1 MELNK
6 EILYRYCRESATW
19 RTVMRYFAHPVHAY
33 LFTGEDSLALQ
44 AIVDLAC
51 TRVYCPL
58 ACGQCVECRKVL
70 DRNKMDVRFVNQWD
84 EVLKVK
90 AVGDLIDDALLSAF
104 EGGKKV
110 YVIHSFDRQSE
121 RVQNMLLKTLEEPNK
136 DVLFLLTAT
145 STAGILATVQS
156 RVKPLAVA
164 PFPLS
169 VLTAMLQEMGV
180 ADAETLARCGGGN
193 FTRSWQLSTDESYFF
208 TIDEVFSMLLF
219 LDTLG
224 QVCEYIYQPIFA
236 KENIAKTVGIMQ
248 ILFCDLLYWQTGL
261 TESITYRN
269 KTTDYSHLADKYSVD
284 GLAKIGELIE
294 EARSKINSNCTAA
307 NIADSLLGAVL
318 EVKSK

>member
-208 TIDEVFSMLLF
+208 TIDEVFSMLLS

-269 KTTDYSHLADKYSVD
+269 KTTDYSHLVDKYSVD